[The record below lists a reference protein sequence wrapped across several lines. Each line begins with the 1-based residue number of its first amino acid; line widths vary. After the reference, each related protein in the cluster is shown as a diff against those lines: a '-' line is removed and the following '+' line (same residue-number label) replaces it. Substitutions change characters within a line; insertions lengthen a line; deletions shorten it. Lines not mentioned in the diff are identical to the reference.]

1 MIKTK
6 NQPVHRTLVTTGYIL
21 FALLVVATLIS
32 TTIPFGMMLFNPKV
46 LHYNVATFTVAL
58 TVGALLPA
66 IVGYL
71 VGDRAVKSKSKL
83 SHHFNGVLFGLMSY
97 WLMSIVTV
105 VINFEYLTAAPS
117 ARMAILNL
125 VPSIGVAIITS
136 IIAIM
141 HVRSRQAKHDLIE
154 YKPFVIT
161 LLVAVVFMPVYSL
174 INSAV
179 TSGVD
184 VYSLTTLGLLVLLGA
199 ISYLTLR
206 KTKLSRMSK
215 LAWSAISVTVLYVMI
230 YVSYQLFPTIV
241 YYFQAQ
247 PTMEFQGMTGS
258 IAWVLALIGWIIY
271 WVTQVKA
278 FPKKV

>member
-6 NQPVHRTLVTTGYIL
+6 NQPVQRTLVTTGYIL
-21 FALLVVATLIS
+21 FTLLVIGVLIS
-32 TTIPFGMMLFNPKV
+32 TTIPFGIMLFNPKV
-46 LHYNVATFTVAL
+46 LHYNVVAFTIAL

-71 VGDRAVKSKSKL
+71 VGDHAVKSKSKL

-97 WLMSIVTV
+97 WLMSVATV
-105 VINFEYLTAAPS
+105 VINFEYLTAVPS
-117 ARMAILNL
+117 VRMTILNL
-125 VPSIGVAIITS
+125 VPSIGVAVITS

-161 LLVAVVFMPVYSL
+161 LLAAVVFMPVYSL

-184 VYSLTTLGLLVLLGA
+184 VYSLTALGVLILLGA
-199 ISYLTLR
+199 LSYLTLR
-206 KTKLSRMSK
+206 KTKLSHMSK
-215 LAWSAISVTVLYVMI
+215 LAWSMISVTVLYVMV

-241 YYFQAQ
+241 YYFQTQ
-247 PTMEFQGMTGS
+247 PTMEFQSITGG

-271 WVTQVKA
+271 WIIQVKTLSRER
-278 FPKKV
+278 